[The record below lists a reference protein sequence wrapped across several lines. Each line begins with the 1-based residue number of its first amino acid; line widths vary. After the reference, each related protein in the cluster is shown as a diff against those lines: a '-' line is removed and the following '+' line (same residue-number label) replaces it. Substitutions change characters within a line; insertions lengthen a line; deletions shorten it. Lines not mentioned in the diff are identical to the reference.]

1 MLLASLLGV
10 LMGLVMGL
18 TGAGMPAFPD
28 NLPARHDDA
37 ADAWIGMGRIHA
49 LARQFEGARHTAL
62 IEHGLFGCAHSW
74 LGSRDRRSISSRN
87 SLRSWKRRYTEAKR
101 I

>member
-1 MLLASLLGV
+1 MAARFQGHISCGTASLGAGLTQGMHLG
-10 LMGLVMGL
+10 MGL

-37 ADAWIGMGRIHA
+37 ADARIGMGRIHA

-62 IEHGLFGCAHSW
+62 IEHGLFGGRHS
-74 LGSRDRRSISSRN
+74 
-87 SLRSWKRRYTEAKR
+87 
-101 I
+101 